1 MSSTKENQEEKKDK
15 KEKENNCL
23 DIYKKSV
30 LWSKLEE
37 AMNEMKEQNKLSKK
51 LEDKIN
57 NKFNSFIFD
66 ELKSE
71 KKERNKNIITGKVS
85 NFSDYNGINTFYCK
99 DVNIKIDNESLSI
112 PELKIIGIDEKI
124 KKSKYKK

>member
-1 MSSTKENQEEKKDK
+1 MSSKNGKKEEKSEK

-23 DIYKKSV
+23 DIYQKTV

-37 AMNEMKEQNKLSKK
+37 AMNEMKEQNKLSKN
-51 LEDKIN
+51 LEEKIN
-57 NKFNSFIFD
+57 NKFNTFIFD

-99 DVNIKIDNESLSI
+99 DVNIKIDDESISI
-112 PELKIIGIDEKI
+112 SELKIIGIDEKT
-124 KKSKYKK
+124 KKSKNKK